1 MDSKKIQE
9 IYNSP
14 LVKRVECIIIG
25 TQRDM
30 THGYPKHIGSVAIE
44 KLLLMRKAI
53 LDNMFVLD
61 NQSIKLLT
69 EFNESLKVYVIEAR
83 KRCISL
89 LNASLSNVPLDYE
102 IRCKILLSSIYPKE
116 HPVQTNRAKKMWGIL
131 SGDVGRYM
139 SIYYDDGFCDICF
152 DNSFTLDENELL
164 YYESLDLPDSRL
176 DEIDLKMKRYC
187 KITEQFL
194 KFSSHYL
201 SYFDLLWVRDFNI
214 ELRLDTKYHTCN
226 KKNEFEYDWDK
237 LDYFD

>member
-1 MDSKKIQE
+1 MDTKKIQE

-25 TQRDM
+25 TKCHM
-30 THGYPKHIGSVAIE
+30 THGYSKHIGSVAIE
-44 KLLLMRKAI
+44 KLLMMRKAI
-53 LDNMFVLD
+53 LDNMFELD
-61 NQSIKLLT
+61 NQNIKLLA
-69 EFNESLKVYVIEAR
+69 EFNESLKEHVIEAR
-83 KRCISL
+83 KRCVDL
-89 LNASLSNVPLDYE
+89 LNASMSVAPLNYE
-102 IRCKILLSSIYPKE
+102 IKCKILLSSTYPKE
-116 HPVQTNRAKKMWGIL
+116 HPAQTIRAKKMWGIL

-164 YYESLDLPDSRL
+164 YCESLNLPDSRL
-176 DEIDLKMKRYC
+176 DEIDLKMKRCC

-194 KFSSHYL
+194 KFSNVI

-214 ELRLDTKYHTCN
+214 EVKLETKYQTCQDIN
-226 KKNEFEYDWDK
+226 DFKYDWDE